1 MGCADPTT
9 GMQSRFYQEKRKIW
23 RELPRIGV
31 KSKFAARHQEH
42 SKIYV
47 SCKQKR
53 EGGLKWEGG
62 GTRGVGWE
70 GGEKGRNEEG
80 AKDGDM

>member
-1 MGCADPTT
+1 MADGGFSGRTARGT
-9 GMQSRFYQEKRKIW
+9 RTSEIEAEIR
-23 RELPRIGV
+23 REIQNERGRYLG
-31 KSKFAARHQEH
+31 
-42 SKIYV
+42 
-47 SCKQKR
+47 
-53 EGGLKWEGG
+53 EGG